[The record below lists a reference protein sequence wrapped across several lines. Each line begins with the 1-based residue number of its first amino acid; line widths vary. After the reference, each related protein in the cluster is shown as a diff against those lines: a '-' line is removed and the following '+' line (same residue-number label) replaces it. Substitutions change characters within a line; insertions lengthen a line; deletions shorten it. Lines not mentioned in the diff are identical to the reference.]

1 MRVTGSVQKALSESK
16 TRELLGRTEENKIF
30 PNEGPFFTLFGLFT
44 RSNQTALK
52 LLSIGQTWRCIS
64 VSAADGQNVNVRDDH
79 SGGGIYE
86 DFPPTDPSEGSF
98 LSTANTVTRPP
109 RPERPRRPEFSR
121 PTRLSGGN
129 HSKLRNIFIARNIFI
144 S

>member
-16 TRELLGRTEENKIF
+16 TLELLERTEENKIF
-30 PNEGPFFTLFGLFT
+30 PNEGPFFTLFRLFT
-44 RSNQTALK
+44 RSKQTALK

-109 RPERPRRPEFSR
+109 RPERPRRPEYSR
-121 PTRLSGGN
+121 PTRLSGGGN
-129 HSKLRNIFIARNIFI
+129 
-144 S
+144 